1 MLLQKKRRLLCPVL
15 LIEFLPRRAI
25 RKTKTGRSEKHS
37 AYLKS
42 PSGSRC
48 KRAYCCTAPL
58 TYEFLIPCAKF
69 LCMNKKVA
77 KKSSN
82 NIFGKQQYVDYGK
95 KAHHPRKLS
104 AAREGHHNKKAR
116 QATGSQARR
125 RAPFVASAPFSKVCF
140 GLCLYISLRAS
151 HRRSPETVRRFV
163 LGIHPRPQD
172 RSAIAASAPSNCN
185 SGKPYIANAHI
196 NLVPN
201 VFKQ

>member
-1 MLLQKKRRLLCPVL
+1 MDSRGLLDRHSCYSHFEPNQQGRAQKKRRLLCPVL

-37 AYLKS
+37 ANLKS

-104 AAREGHHNKKAR
+104 AAREGHHNKKP
-116 QATGSQARR
+116 T
-125 RAPFVASAPFSKVCF
+125 
-140 GLCLYISLRAS
+140 S
-151 HRRSPETVRRFV
+151 HR
-163 LGIHPRPQD
+163 
-172 RSAIAASAPSNCN
+172 IAGAT
-185 SGKPYIANAHI
+185 
-196 NLVPN
+196 
-201 VFKQ
+201 